1 MNYFNINSI
10 AQGHGCYTIVMGY
23 TRVKEVIIVAQSF
36 NAIVKKH
43 EGINGAYVEIPFDVE
58 EVFGAKRVKVKARFD
73 GVEYRGSIV
82 RMGGCYWIG
91 LTQELRKTIAK
102 NPGDSVQV
110 EIEKDED
117 ERVVELP
124 PDFAQVLK
132 KSQPARSFFE
142 QLSYTHQKDYVQWI
156 NSAKRPATRTAR
168 IEKALS
174 MLQAGK
180 KSR

>member
-1 MNYFNINSI
+1 
-10 AQGHGCYTIVMGY
+10 MGY

-36 NAIVKKH
+36 TAIVKKH

-117 ERVVELP
+117 
-124 PDFAQVLK
+124 
-132 KSQPARSFFE
+132 
-142 QLSYTHQKDYVQWI
+142 
-156 NSAKRPATRTAR
+156 
-168 IEKALS
+168 
-174 MLQAGK
+174 
-180 KSR
+180 